1 MFEKYKLQRVN
12 IPQKL
17 KQSITNSVIKKLNL
31 KDHFQLNDRLDGIY
45 YLNKNIFRIYSCF
58 CIQEI
63 LKIQL
68 TYKEKPLFTDTTFQY
83 NNLIHTV
90 VSTTCMDKIKIP
102 QDSLTNIFLIVLVS
116 ENSLITQ
123 YLGMISKEDCEGL
136 KGSNKINESL
146 NYITKKPQLIINSTF
161 LK

>member
-1 MFEKYKLQRVN
+1 MEKTIL
-12 IPQKL
+12 
-17 KQSITNSVIKKLNL
+17 ITK
-31 KDHFQLNDRLDGIY
+31 
-45 YLNKNIFRIYSCF
+45 
-58 CIQEI
+58 I